1 MKNLFH
7 LLLIVGLFTLLPSLL
22 NAQNKTTDLDLLA
35 NTTPR
40 HDLRAWKEFYK
51 NPQKKKTTFV
61 QAINPFYWV
70 FSGLLTGYQQVISPQ
85 LSATCVY
92 EVSCS
97 RFSRIAIK
105 KYGIIKGIALT
116 ADRLS
121 RCTKS
126 THQSTPAVFF
136 TSKGKVKD
144 LMLMLDHKHKH

>member
-1 MKNLFH
+1 MKIAR
-7 LLLIVGLFTLLPSLL
+7 LLICLLCGVTFVHLPLQ
-22 NAQNKTTDLDLLA
+22 AQNKATDLDLLV
-35 NTTPR
+35 NTPPR
-40 HDLRAWKEFYK
+40 YDLRAWKEFYK
-51 NPQKKKTTFV
+51 KPQKKRITFV

-85 LSATCVY
+85 MSATCIY

-126 THQSTPAVFF
+126 THKNTPGVFF
-136 TSKGKVKD
+136 TTKGKIKD
-144 LMLMLDHKHKH
+144 LMLIDEHPHKH

>member
-1 MKNLFH
+1 MKKTLCLLFIMASFSFIPCV
-7 LLLIVGLFTLLPSLL
+7 LK
-22 NAQNKTTDLDLLA
+22 AQNKASDLDLLA
-35 NTTPR
+35 NTSPR
-40 HDLRAWKEFYK
+40 YDLRAWKEFYK
-51 NPQKKKTTFV
+51 NPQKKRLTLG

-85 LSATCVY
+85 MSATCVY

-105 KYGIIKGIALT
+105 KYGIIKGVALT

-126 THQSTPAVFF
+126 THQSTPEALF
-136 TSKGKVKD
+136 TPKGKVKD
-144 LMLMLDHKHKH
+144 LMLMDDSKHTH